1 MAKKTEKVKKAPKT
15 PKAAPAVDTK
25 PQTKTAP
32 QAAAKE
38 EPVTVSKA
46 ADEKNLLN
54 RAGSGLSMDGQVRLL
69 DLAQR
74 HFIDQHDPDLQYPQP
89 TRIAMNRAIGAGIL
103 ATLAEHAERGENQ
116 YAAILQTTAYPALE
130 QAATDM
136 GIKLPKMSSLPAPEG
151 QPDAIVLTTD
161 KIKVS
166 KETKE
171 QIKHEIEV
179 KDSET
184 PELDPTKITSEE
196 DVTKALEYIFT
207 ATKGKSLSQT
217 VSEAI
222 EFIKNFRINQ
232 AKQAENAEEAIKN
245 YDSYNSGDWLDDIFR
260 YFKPTVVF
268 KGIGNGIITVATS
281 EENPIH
287 AFLILRD
294 ALKDR
299 KTGKPTFSDVDIA
312 YLAKSIAK
320 WVGGALIESN
330 QKAIDNLDPKTNAT
344 EIEACKSGIARY
356 EKAISFFTNP
366 SSDIISRFIEADTEA
381 AAKTVKHIVNSYYG
395 VKTDISKYKNGMSNV
410 KQHAGI
416 ILNYFADGGSENP
429 NYCESNLSDLVEY
442 TEEELAEIKKQKKEK
457 NLADRKAK
465 AEEKSKKN

>member
-1 MAKKTEKVKKAPKT
+1 MAKKTKEVKKAPKT

-25 PQTKTAP
+25 PQPKAAP
-32 QAAAKE
+32 QAAAE
-38 EPVTVSKA
+38 EDTVTVSKA
-46 ADEKNLLN
+46 AEKKNLLN

-166 KETKE
+166 KDTKE
-171 QIKHEIEV
+171 QIKHEIAV
-179 KDSET
+179 KDGEA

-207 ATKGKSLSQT
+207 ATKGKALSQT
-217 VSEAI
+217 VYDALD
-222 EFIKNFRINQ
+222 FIKKFRLHE
-232 AKQAENAEEAIKN
+232 AEGKEETIKAYELYNA
-245 YDSYNSGDWLDDIFR
+245 GDWLDDIFSH
-260 YFKPTVVF
+260 FKPTVFF
-268 KGIGNGIITVATS
+268 KGIGFGMESVAIT
-281 EENPIH
+281 EQNPIH

-294 ALKDR
+294 ALKV
-299 KTGKPTFSDVDIA
+299 KETGKPALSDDNIA
-312 YLAKSIAK
+312 FLARSIVK
-320 WVGGALIESN
+320 WVSNALIESN
-330 QKAIDNLDPKTNAT
+330 EKAIENLDPKKNGNEIAT
-344 EIEACKSGIARY
+344 CQAAINYHK
-356 EKAISFFTNP
+356 KALPIFTDP
-366 SSDIISRFIEADTEA
+366 STELADTYLDKDEEVT
-381 AAKTVKHIVNSYYG
+381 AKMTKHIVNSYYG
-395 VKTDISKYKNGMSNV
+395 AGTDVSKYANIKENV
-410 KQHAGI
+410 KQHIGI
-416 ILNYFADGGSENP
+416 ILNYFCDPAAIDERYS
-429 NYCESNLSDLVEY
+429 SANLTDLVEY
-442 TEEELAEIKKQKKEK
+442 TEEELAEIKKQKEEK
-457 NLADRKAK
+457 NIADRKAK